1 MPSRRTL
8 AVAVGT
14 AAVLAAGAS
23 LASAQNISL
32 VSSVG
37 DTNLGSVEVGK
48 SSTPLTIT
56 LSSTAT
62 TTGLPSL
69 TNPGRIEGA
78 DVANFTL
85 TPGTCAVGSELSTT
99 KSCTNTVT
107 FTPKSAGTKTVTF
120 SAGGFYMV
128 AFQFSRGFQR
138 SLTGPACAQAGTGAY
153 TCEVSFTITGTATA
167 TPTPTVGAAL
177 TPATRVIRAGRT
189 AQVTLTA
196 SNTGQAALSNVT
208 TKLPIPSGF
217 RVTNR
222 GGGTLAGGTLT
233 FTAASVAVGASSTYK
248 VTLRPIGLKAR
259 KATLTTTVSATGA
272 TAATATGTI
281 TVRAAKVK
289 KKPVPVVG

>member
-62 TTGLPSL
+62 TLYIPSL

-85 TPGTCAVGSELSTT
+85 TPGTCAVGFELTTT

-120 SAGGFYMV
+120 SAGGASMGQN
-128 AFQFSRGFQR
+128 QFSRVTQR
-138 SLTGPACAQAGTGAY
+138 SLTGPACAVVSNSLA
-153 TCEVSFTITGTATA
+153 CEISFTITGTATA

-208 TKLPIPSGF
+208 TTLPIPRGF

-233 FTAASVAVGASSTYK
+233 FTAASVAVGASSTYT

-259 KATLTTTVSATGA
+259 KASLTTTVSATGA

>member
-62 TTGLPSL
+62 TLYVPSL

-85 TPGTCAVGSELSTT
+85 TPGTCAVGFELTTT

-107 FTPKSAGTKTVTF
+107 FTPKSVGTKTVTF
-120 SAGGFYMV
+120 SAGGASMGQN
-128 AFQFSRGFQR
+128 QFSRVTQR
-138 SLTGPACAQAGTGAY
+138 SLTGPACALVSNSVA
-153 TCEVSFTITGTATA
+153 CEISFTITGTATA

-196 SNTGQAALSNVT
+196 SNTGQAALSNVAT
-208 TKLPIPSGF
+208 TLPIPRGF

-233 FTAASVAVGASSTYK
+233 FTAASIAVGASSTYK

-259 KATLTTTVSATGA
+259 KTTLTTTVSATGA

-289 KKPVPVVG
+289 KKVVPVVG

>member
-1 MPSRRTL
+1 MPSRRIL
-8 AVAVGT
+8 VVAVGT
-14 AAVLAAGAS
+14 AVVLASGVS
-23 LASAQNISL
+23 LASAEPSL

-37 DTNLGSVEVGK
+37 DSNLGSVEVGK

-62 TTGLPSL
+62 TTSETPDL

-78 DVANFTL
+78 DVGDFTL
-85 TPGTCAVGSELSTT
+85 TPGTCTNGYALSTT
-99 KSCTNTVT
+99 STCTNTVT
-107 FTPKSAGTKTVTF
+107 FTPKSVGTKTVTF
-120 SAGGFYMV
+120 SAGGFYLGQT
-128 AFQFSRGFQR
+128 QFSRGLQR
-138 SLTGPACAQAGTGAY
+138 SLTGPACAPAAGAY
-153 TCEVSFTITGTATA
+153 ACEISFTITGTATA

-259 KATLTTTVSATGA
+259 KASLTTTVSATGA

-289 KKPVPVVG
+289 KKVVPVVG